1 MNHPENDVI
10 LASLKLFRAMRRC
23 PPPPMDPPP
32 AKPFGRPERPC
43 APAVGRLL
51 ACIDE
56 NPNVS
61 SRDLCE
67 YLDLRPSSLSELL
80 SRAEAE
86 GWILRS
92 TDEEDRRIQ
101 RVDLSEKGRAF
112 IEKMEE
118 IRTKDLERKS
128 ACFTEEEKAQFCA
141 LCDKLSEHLESMSVG
156 LPPRMHGPG
165 RGPRPG
171 FPPRREFPG
180 APEDPEGG
188 EAEEGPRPFPRGR
201 IRC

>member
-32 AKPFGRPERPC
+32 AEPFGRPERPC

-56 NPNVS
+56 SPNVS

-67 YLDLRPSSLSELL
+67 LLDLRPSSLSEILN
-80 SRAEAE
+80 RAESE

-92 TDEEDRRIQ
+92 VDEEDRRIQ
-101 RVDLSEKGRAF
+101 RVELSPKGKAFVDEMEAARRQDL
-112 IEKMEE
+112 
-118 IRTKDLERKS
+118 DRKS
-128 ACFTEEEKAQFCA
+128 ACFTEQEKAQFCA
-141 LCDKLSEHLESMSVG
+141 LCDKLRVHLESLASD
-156 LPPRMHGPG
+156 LPPRPV
-165 RGPRPG
+165 RRPRPP
-171 FPPRREFPG
+171 FPPE
-180 APEDPEGG
+180 
-188 EAEEGPRPFPRGR
+188 GR